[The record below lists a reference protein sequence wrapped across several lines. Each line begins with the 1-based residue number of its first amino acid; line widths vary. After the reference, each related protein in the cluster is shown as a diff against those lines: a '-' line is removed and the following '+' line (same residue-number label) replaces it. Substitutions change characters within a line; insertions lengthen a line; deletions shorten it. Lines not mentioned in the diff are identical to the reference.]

1 MNSTPQTLNIVQY
14 NVNKSRNRVM
24 SAFFQAVDP
33 KKHHILAIQEPWR
46 NPQMPTTVRP
56 PNYHLVYPLRH
67 DTRVCF
73 YVSKVLDPDKWKV
86 KEHSPDLLTLTLSLG
101 SETLHIHN
109 CYNQPPKLATSREQG
124 VLRELPRALDSHG
137 EHILLGDFNLHHP
150 MWGGVLL
157 PTQHALVDDLI
168 DITLH
173 ASLQLTLAAGL
184 NHLARTSE
192 HEHT

>member
-46 NPQMPTTVRP
+46 NPQMPTTIRP

-73 YVSKVLDPDKWKV
+73 YVSKVLDPNKWKV
-86 KEHSPDLLTLTLSLG
+86 TEHSPDLLTLTINLDDD
-101 SETLHIHN
+101 
-109 CYNQPPKLATSREQG
+109 RG
-124 VLRELPRALDSHG
+124 VLQLLPPALDMAG

-157 PTQHALVDDLI
+157 PTQHALSDDLI
-168 DITLH
+168 DITLRT
-173 ASLQLTLAAGL
+173 SLQLILPPGSITWHARQTL
-184 NHLARTSE
+184 TCVPCD
-192 HEHT
+192 